1 MTKDKL
7 VKHMQDVIDEVISQD
22 KQAWKELEGLLE
34 REEIELD
41 KAFHNGYMSA
51 INTVKEMLNDN

>member
-1 MTKDKL
+1 
-7 VKHMQDVIDEVISQD
+7 MQDVIDEVISQD

>member
-1 MTKDKL
+1 MTKDEL

-22 KQAWKELEGLLE
+22 KQSWEELEGLLE

-51 INTVKEMLNDN
+51 INTVRSLLNDK